1 MKIAKAHKIRSFA
14 LILAIFMTSM
24 NLASGS
30 HLIGGDLTYKRL
42 TGNQFEVSLKLFR
55 DCLTGQAG
63 FDASIEIGIFER
75 NTHNILDSVEILLTQ
90 TYPIPLNMPGST
102 CAPPPNICGETGLYR
117 DTITLGPNTNGYY
130 ISWQRC
136 CRNAGI
142 INIVNGFNTGMVYY
156 VEVPNP
162 AIINNSAVFNYE
174 PLPYVCDG
182 QLFQLDYSATDSDGD
197 SLVYF
202 IAEPLAG
209 TLGYPLTTSPQAIL
223 SEQVAGPYPIV
234 EWTPGYNLSNVFAS
248 SPPLT
253 INSQTGLISA
263 KVDNVGL
270 YAMAFEVYEY
280 RNGVLISKIRREI
293 EISVV
298 ICINQ
303 PPVLIPDSLPGNLEF
318 TIFESDTLCFTATY
332 TDTDGDNLIIQYT
345 GDAFGGPG
353 ILTPYAT
360 ATTDSAHITVN
371 SNVCWKTRCGHARA
385 LPYVISFTVVD
396 DGCPLPTS
404 TLDTM
409 LVFVKPMPLAGPVNL
424 QCIGLVNNNTNRILW
439 IDSSGVGEYLAKY
452 DVYRSSNGSPY
463 TLLASVYSDTL
474 NYFDDVT
481 AFDNTT
487 NNYCYYIKGVNKCG
501 VPGIASDTLCSFG
514 QDNFQKNYIEFVTVK
529 GNHEI
534 ELNWATFP
542 DGPYSTFYIYRSQQS
557 SPGNFELIETLV
569 NPTMEKWID
578 KQVDTQKESY
588 CYYMVNRNLCGSLSQ
603 ASNLGCSILLQGTAQ
618 PLLNLL
624 HWTPYEDWAGGVAYY
639 EIHKRSYESGPF
651 AAAYITSD
659 SVLSLTD
666 NQFEINSGVYFYF
679 IKAYEG
685 PGSVG
690 AVSISNEIELNQP
703 PFIFIPNAFS
713 PNGDGVNDNWGSYE
727 NFVKEITVSV
737 YNRWG
742 KKVFEGSGYNAT
754 WDGRFDGKN
763 VPEGL
768 YVYVVEYTGF
778 VKGQNFTK
786 RGTVSVIR

>member
-1 MKIAKAHKIRSFA
+1 M
-14 LILAIFMTSM
+14 
-24 NLASGS
+24 
-30 HLIGGDLTYKRL
+30 IGGDLTYKRL
-42 TGNQFEVSLKLFR
+42 NGNQFEVSLKLFR

-63 FDASIEIGIFER
+63 FDATIEIGIFER
-75 NTHNILDSVEILLTQ
+75 NTHLILDSVEILLTQ
-90 TYPIPLNMPGST
+90 TYPMSLNMPGST

-117 DTITLGPNTNGYY
+117 DTITLGPNANGYY
-130 ISWQRC
+130 IAWQRC

-182 QLFQLDYSATDSDGD
+182 QLFQLDYSATDPDGD

-209 TLGYPLTTSPQAIL
+209 TLGYPLSPTPQAIL
-223 SEQVAGPYPIV
+223 TEQVEGPYPIV

-253 INSQTGLISA
+253 INSETGLISA

-298 ICINQ
+298 ICINL
-303 PPVLIPDSLPGNLEF
+303 PPVLETDSLPGNLVF
-318 TIFESDTLCFTATY
+318 NIFESDTLCFTATY
-332 TDTDGDNLIIQYT
+332 TDTDGDNLIIEYN

-353 ILTPYAT
+353 ILAPFAT
-360 ATTDSAHITVN
+360 ATTDSAFITVN
-371 SNVCWKTRCGHARA
+371 SDVCWKTRCGHSRV
-385 LPYVISFTVVD
+385 LPYVMSFTVID

-404 TLDTM
+404 ALDTM
-409 LVFVKPMPLAGPVNL
+409 LVFVNPMPLAGPVNL

-439 IDSSGVGEYLAKY
+439 VDSSGVGEYLQKY
-452 DVYRSSNGSPY
+452 DVYRSANGGPY
-463 TLLASVYSDTL
+463 TFLASVFSDTI

-481 AFDNTT
+481 AIDNTI

-501 VPGIASDTLCSFG
+501 VSGLSSDTLCSFG
-514 QDNFQKNYIEFVTVK
+514 QDNFQKNYIEYVTVI
-529 GNHEI
+529 GNNEI
-534 ELNWATFP
+534 EMKWATFP
-542 DGPYSTFYIYRSQQS
+542 DGPYSTFYIYRSQRS

-569 NPTMEKWID
+569 NPTVEKYTD
-578 KQVDTQKESY
+578 TQVDTQKESY
-588 CYYMVNRNLCGSLSQ
+588 CYYMTNRNLCGSISQ
-603 ASNLGCSILLQGTAQ
+603 PSNLACSILLQGTAQ
-618 PLLNLL
+618 PLLNVLQ
-624 HWTPYEDWAGGVAYY
+624 WTMYEEWTGDVAYY
-639 EIHKRSYESGPF
+639 EIHKKSHENGPF
-651 AAAYITSD
+651 VASYATPD
-659 SVLSLTD
+659 SVLTFSD
-666 NQFEINSGVYFYF
+666 DQFEINSGIYSYY

-690 AVSISNEIELNQP
+690 AVSISNEITLLQP
-703 PFIFIPNAFS
+703 PFIFIPNAFT
-713 PNGDGVNDNWGSYE
+713 PNSDGVNDEWGSFE
-727 NFVKEITVSV
+727 NFVKEINISI

-742 KKVFEGSGYNAT
+742 KRIFEGSGYNAT
-754 WDGRFDGKN
+754 WDGRFDGRN

-768 YVYVVEYTGF
+768 YVYVVEYSGF
-778 VKGQNFTK
+778 GKGQKYTK
-786 RGTVSVIR
+786 RGTVSVVR